1 MFTGDSEIDQ
11 LFKTFKKLGTPT
23 EEEWPLLPSLPD
35 YAATFPKFRRMVRS
49 IHAATVHQH
58 FLVTHNHTLQ
68 DWPSIAPGLSGEG
81 LDLLSRM
88 LVYDPAKRISAAE
101 ALAHPFF
108 ADVVPH
114 VPTPAPT

>member
-49 IHAATVHQH
+49 IHAARVNTWFLRNTVICISY
-58 FLVTHNHTLQ
+58 F
-68 DWPSIAPGLSGEG
+68 AGLAKHCTRAEWGRSG
-81 LDLLSRM
+81 
-88 LVYDPAKRISAAE
+88 
-101 ALAHPFF
+101 F
-108 ADVVPH
+108 VVSH
-114 VPTPAPT
+114 AGI

>member
-58 FLVTHNHTLQ
+58 FLVKSHTC
-68 DWPSIAPGLSGEG
+68 AGLAKHCTRAEWGG
-81 LDLLSRM
+81 SR
-88 LVYDPAKRISAAE
+88 LVVSHAG
-101 ALAHPFF
+101 
-108 ADVVPH
+108 V
-114 VPTPAPT
+114 